1 MTYHRPSPLS
11 PEMWLQD
18 MFASKAVQK
27 GSVIR
32 RKARDVEKFVG
43 HEMFFTE
50 INRRGFQV
58 IENGGQ
64 YVVFC
69 NREPI
74 RILTDPCSLEK
85 TAARKSSKD
94 F

>member
-1 MTYHRPSPLS
+1 MQTQSPLS
-11 PEMWLQD
+11 PDVWLHD
-18 MFASKAVQK
+18 LFASKAVQQ

-32 RKARDVEKFVG
+32 RKARDVERFCG
-43 HEMFFTE
+43 MQAFWTE

-64 YVVFC
+64 LVIFC

-74 RILTDPCSLEK
+74 RVLT
-85 TAARKSSKD
+85 
-94 F
+94 